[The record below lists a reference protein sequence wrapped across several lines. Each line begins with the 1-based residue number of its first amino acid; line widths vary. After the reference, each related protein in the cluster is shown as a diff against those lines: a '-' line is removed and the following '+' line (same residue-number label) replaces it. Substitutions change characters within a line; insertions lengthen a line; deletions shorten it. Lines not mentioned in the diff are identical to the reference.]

1 MELINLIAPVFAV
14 ILTGYVFSWTNLLAK
29 DTSESLVQFAVYVLI
44 PAIMFYLIGQ
54 EKFENL
60 LNYGFY
66 LAYGGTLLVLFVVLF
81 IGFRL
86 VLGKQVG
93 SATVAAFAAVASNT
107 ALVALPVLH
116 AIFGASGALPA
127 VLANLVVAM
136 LLLLLTT
143 ILESSSRQSAA
154 TKTPVPT
161 IILNILKNPIIA
173 ATLAGVIY
181 SFTGIGFADA
191 VSDYLALL
199 SQALAA
205 VALFAIGYTTSVRT
219 ILQTGPLILFLTL
232 TKLIVAPGLVLIAA
246 HLVGLDPLWTIAAT
260 VSAAVP
266 TAKNIFLLAKH
277 YDQEPQLAA
286 HIVSATSFLAVGT
299 LIMWL
304 FVLHQLYP
312 SAFQLG

>member
-14 ILTGYVFSWTNLLAK
+14 ILTGYVFSWTKLLSE
-29 DTSESLVQFAVYVLI
+29 DTSSALVQFAVYVLI

-66 LAYGGTLLVLFVVLF
+66 LSYGGTLLILFAVLFVGLKTVVKF
-81 IGFRL
+81 
-86 VLGKQVG
+86 QVG

-116 AIFGASGALPA
+116 AIFGSKGALPA
-127 VLANLVVAM
+127 VLANLVVAI
-136 LLLLLTT
+136 LLLVMTT
-143 ILESSSRQSAA
+143 VLESSAGHKANAR
-154 TKTPVPT
+154 TP
-161 IILNILKNPIIA
+161 IHRILLNVLKNPIIA
-173 ATLAGVIY
+173 ATLLGVVY
-181 SFTGIGFADA
+181 SFTGIGFSDA
-191 VSDYLALL
+191 VSDYLELL

-205 VALFAIGYTTSVRT
+205 VALFAIGFTTSVRT
-219 ILQTGPLILFLTL
+219 IVQTGPLLLSLTL
-232 TKLIVAPGLVLIAA
+232 VKLIIAPGLVLMAA
-246 HLVGLDPLWTIAAT
+246 HIIGLDPLWTIAAT
-260 VSAAVP
+260 ISSAVP
-266 TAKNIFLLAKH
+266 TAKNVFLLAKH

-286 HIVSATSFLAVGT
+286 HIVSATSFLSVGT

-312 SAFQLG
+312 TAFQLN

>member
-66 LAYGGTLLVLFVVLF
+66 LAYGGTLLALFVVLF

-277 YDQEPQLAA
+277 YEQEPQLAA